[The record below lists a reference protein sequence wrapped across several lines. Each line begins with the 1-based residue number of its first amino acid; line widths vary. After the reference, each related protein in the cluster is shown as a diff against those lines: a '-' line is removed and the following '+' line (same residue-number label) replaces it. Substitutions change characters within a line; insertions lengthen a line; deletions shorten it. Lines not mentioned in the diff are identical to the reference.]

1 MYEMIIKNYINNL
14 TKNDI
19 TYFALK
25 NDISLTDQE
34 LDFVYKTIK
43 KNYKILLSPDYES
56 IFNEAKNYLSHDS
69 YIKIYNLFLEYKAKY
84 NNFSI

>member
-43 KNYKILLSPDYES
+43 KQ
-56 IFNEAKNYLSHDS
+56 
-69 YIKIYNLFLEYKAKY
+69 
-84 NNFSI
+84 